1 MKLGLATRGKWTLE
15 HDVSQDIYIY
25 IYIHMYIHIC
35 KSEVSKTYT
44 IVNVLFFLYFVD
56 IAPWWA
62 RHAYFGLPFGRPGLF
77 FYIASW

>member
-1 MKLGLATRGKWTLE
+1 
-15 HDVSQDIYIY
+15 
-25 IYIHMYIHIC
+25 MYIHIC